1 MSPIIVLVPL
11 AFIELAAVVLYMRRG
26 PLTQEKRVQLIV
38 IVLSLIVLNVV
49 IGIATA
55 VLFPRILHA

>member
-11 AFIELAAVVLYMRRG
+11 AFIELAAVVLYMSRG
-26 PLTQEKRVQLIV
+26 PLTQEKRVRVIV

-49 IGIATA
+49 IGIVTV
-55 VLFPRILHA
+55 VLFTRLLHA

>member
-26 PLTQEKRVQLIV
+26 LLTQEKRVQLIV

-49 IGIATA
+49 IGIATS
-55 VLFPRILHA
+55 VLFPRLLHA